1 MKQFLK
7 RGLAILTAFILCLQ
21 FGKIDAQAA
30 NVVIALSASTVSVG
44 NNVTATISVSGS
56 DISAYTIYVSYNSSV
71 LQYNSAS
78 GSAIVNGGGGTVTA
92 SGTSAGSFSISFTA
106 IANGSGSITT
116 SGSDVYDING
126 NAISIS
132 HAGATVTVATASNNG
147 DTNNG
152 NATTEAGETTET
164 TEDDGRS
171 ADCDLAS
178 LQVSPGTLTPAFSAD
193 RTTYSLQVDEDVT
206 SVVVSASA
214 ADGNATTSV
223 SGANSIQKGKNTVRV
238 TVTAENGAVKVY
250 TINVQA
256 GEDVG
261 DPVATIDGKEYSFVM
276 NEDGLEAPEGF
287 TAGTT
292 TYKDWDVLSYESPNK
307 KIRVVCLKDEDG
319 ENHWF
324 IMDAEKDVFT
334 PYQEYSSQY
343 NRYIITAVPDGVAIP
358 DGFKETTLKIGDN
371 SVIAYQSDDIAD
383 KDLYLVYA
391 INVEG
396 EEGFYEYDAKEQA
409 FLRYVPMIVSE
420 EVLVPATPTVAT
432 PSAPVEVPTEKSP
445 FTNPLVIGIMVGA
458 ALIIVILVVCLVIF
472 AGRINKQ
479 NKEMLDAEDMIAQL
493 ANANKDVNPELLQKL
508 GLDKPEVSEE
518 LEAPQAETA
527 DEKLADAVID
537 GSTGSEIPT
546 VQEAEQQAD
555 PSDLEQT
562 SEIPKVD
569 SSILTP
575 EVNAL
580 VEEVNRDF
588 QTSMGGGE
596 AYVEKSEKELAHED
610 YEKRSMEINNKI
622 MTNYD
627 SQMDSVFADGTQNSA
642 APDASAP
649 TDTKE

>member
-214 ADGNATTSV
+214 ADGNATTSI

-307 KIRVVCLKDEDG
+307 KITVVCLKDEDG

-371 SVIAYQSDDIAD
+371 SVVAYQSDDIAD